1 MDIKELK
8 AEITARMEKT
18 LDALGRSFSGLRT
31 GRATTA
37 LLDNIFVEAYGS
49 TVPLNQVGNVSVP
62 ESRML
67 SVSVWDKSLAKNV
80 EKAIRESA
88 LGLNPMSD
96 GTLIRIPIPPLSEE
110 RRIELVRIAGKYAE
124 ESKISIRNIRRDG
137 MDEIKEMEK
146 RSEISEDEKHEYEE
160 SIQKITDAMIAK
172 IDEHLK
178 SKEQEIK
185 QV

>member
-1 MDIKELK
+1 L
-8 AEITARMEKT
+8 
-18 LDALGRSFSGLRT
+18 
-31 GRATTA
+31 
-37 LLDNIFVEAYGS
+37 
-49 TVPLNQVGNVSVP
+49 
-62 ESRML
+62 
-67 SVSVWDKSLAKNV
+67 
-80 EKAIRESA
+80 
-88 LGLNPMSD
+88 
-96 GTLIRIPIPPLSEE
+96 
-110 RRIELVRIAGKYAE
+110 ELVRIAGKYAE

-160 SIQKITDAMIAK
+160 AIQKITDAMIAR